1 MKSKFSQ
8 NVCVFRRQ
16 MGLTQ
21 QELADK
27 VGVSQ
32 KAIDYWEK
40 DKYEPKA
47 SSIIKLSR
55 FFGVT
60 CGYLL
65 GEEE

>member
-1 MKSKFSQ
+1 MNLSQ
-8 NVCVFRRQ
+8 RA
-16 MGLTQ
+16 
-21 QELADK
+21 LAK
-27 VGVSQ
+27 EIGVSQ
-32 KAIDYWEK
+32 KANDHSEL
-40 DKYEPKA
+40 DEAEPKA